1 VRPILSDRLTC
12 IGTSPRFRFLEV
24 GNGGALTVPTCET
37 GPVLSSCLMTIED
50 FLPDL
55 DGNGQPAEQLSRPVG
70 RGLW

>member
-1 VRPILSDRLTC
+1 
-12 IGTSPRFRFLEV
+12 
-24 GNGGALTVPTCET
+24 
-37 GPVLSSCLMTIED
+37 MTIED